1 MVAYNL
7 KLSIKVPDKVNA
19 IAIAILLFARR
30 LRYGYTFRK
39 IKLPNG
45 MYVKIDPEDF
55 AAVSKR
61 RWYAKRG
68 PCAWYAISCV
78 RRGKRRHYL
87 LMHRFIMKPSRGMVI
102 DHINH
107 DGLDN
112 RKANLRIVTHQQN
125 TWNSRRGLR
134 QGKSMYKG
142 VSWDGNV
149 RKWAATMRIEGKC
162 RRLGFFKDEISAAK
176 AYDAAAKKHR
186 GEYALIN
193 FGRKTIPRRK
203 QRG

>member
-1 MVAYNL
+1 MVAYNF
-7 KLSIKVPDKVNA
+7 KLSIKVPDKINA
-19 IAIAILLFARR
+19 IAIAILLFARKV
-30 LRYGYTFRK
+30 RYGYAFRR
-39 IKLPNG
+39 IRLPNG
-45 MYVKIDPEDF
+45 MYVKIDPEDY
-55 AAVSKR
+55 AEVSKR

-68 PCAWYAISCV
+68 PCAWYAVSCV

-87 LMHRFIMKPSRGMVI
+87 LMHRFIMKPGWGMVI

-112 RKANLRIVTHQQN
+112 RRANLRIVTQQQN

-134 QGKSMYKG
+134 QGKSIYKG
-142 VSWDGNV
+142 VSWDRDN
-149 RKWAATMRIEGKC
+149 RKWAATMRIKGKC
-162 RRLGFFKDEISAAK
+162 RRLGFFEDEIAAAK

-193 FGRKTIPRRK
+193 FEKKKRKK
-203 QRG
+203 

>member
-7 KLSIKVPDKVNA
+7 KLSIKVPDKVDA

-30 LRYGYTFRK
+30 VWYGYTFRR
-39 IKLPNG
+39 IRLPNG
-45 MYVKIDPEDF
+45 MYVKVDPGDF
-55 AAVSKR
+55 AAVSRR

-68 PCAWYAISCV
+68 PCAWYAVSCV
-78 RRGKRRHYL
+78 RRGKRRSYL
-87 LMHRFIMKPSRGMVI
+87 LMHRFIMKPGRGMVV

-112 RKANLRIVTHQQN
+112 RRANLRIVTQQQN

-134 QGKSMYKG
+134 QGKSRYKG
-142 VSWDGNV
+142 VSWDKDNN
-149 RKWAATMRIEGKC
+149 KWAATIRVEGKC
-162 RRLGFFKDEISAAK
+162 RRIGFFEDEISAAR

-186 GEYALIN
+186 GEYALVN
-193 FGRKTIPRRK
+193 FGGK
-203 QRG
+203 